1 MLTRVKTLVG
11 CLLIMCVLVITTAFG
26 IAFVRSPLQLDTDE
40 HPNIELFL
48 AAAQDRTQAQ
58 QALSEI
64 ERKWRPGY
72 AGMMWDLA
80 RLLRPPSPRMFSFI
94 TLVQFLEKQTGQSFG
109 QDLTKWNEWI
119 WTQPYEP
126 HPEYIY
132 LKGIWYSQIDPRFE
146 SFFAKEAQSLIRLD
160 EIEWG
165 GVSVNGIPPLRYPK
179 VLQADAATYLE
190 DDHIVFGISINGRKR
205 AYPKRILAW
214 HEMALDRL
222 GDLELTVVYC
232 TLCGTVIPF
241 ESKSIQGHHS
251 FGTSGLL
258 YRSNKL
264 MFDQETM
271 SLWNTFQGIPVVGP
285 LVGNNIQLNAHSVV
299 TTTWKE
305 WRTQH
310 PETTVLS
317 LNTGHRR
324 DYGEG
329 VAYRSYFGTDN
340 LMFQVSRTD
349 ERLRNKDEVLV
360 MHFNKANST
369 NSTQLAIAN
378 QFLMDKRVFNY
389 QIAEKNIVVLT
400 SEEGANRVY
409 TSETYHFN
417 NFLNEQYIA
426 DTLGNTW
433 EITEE
438 ALLLSTNPRIRLKR
452 YPAQRA
458 FWFGWYAQFPETLL
472 IH

>member
-1 MLTRVKTLVG
+1 M
-11 CLLIMCVLVITTAFG
+11 
-26 IAFVRSPLQLDTDE
+26 
-40 HPNIELFL
+40 
-48 AAAQDRTQAQ
+48 
-58 QALSEI
+58 
-64 ERKWRPGY
+64 
-72 AGMMWDLA
+72 
-80 RLLRPPSPRMFSFI
+80 
-94 TLVQFLEKQTGQSFG
+94 
-109 QDLTKWNEWI
+109 
-119 WTQPYEP
+119 
-126 HPEYIY
+126 
-132 LKGIWYSQIDPRFE
+132 
-146 SFFAKEAQSLIRLD
+146 
-160 EIEWG
+160 
-165 GVSVNGIPPLRYPK
+165 
-179 VLQADAATYLE
+179 LQADAATYLE
-190 DDHIVFGISINGRKR
+190 DDHIVFGISINGSTR